1 MKGEHKLLEEPIAT
15 MAKTVILTREIVL
28 VIISCKTNKHSS
40 WKILHNPAE
49 VRFGASS
56 TLTLKLLL

>member
-1 MKGEHKLLEEPIAT
+1 MKGEHKLREEPLAT

-28 VIISCKTNKHSS
+28 VIMSCITNKHSS

-49 VRFGASS
+49 VGFGASS
-56 TLTLKLLL
+56 S